1 MSNNITK
8 FVHPIRFFKT
18 HSQKNNNNNRSNNNL
33 IKVII
38 ISFVIGLIGGIFGQ
52 ITMNYLSKKNLLSI
66 IEQSKIEQPKQN
78 FLEKQ
83 IIVEKKDEIIIN
95 QDEKIQQLI
104 PELMPTIVNIYK
116 KKENQTVKNF
126 LDQIYSFNDLVGN
139 GFIITNDGWII
150 SNDQVIEDSIEKYT
164 IVTNDGKFQEIENLI
179 KDPLTGIVFLK
190 IKSSNNLTAVKFI
203 DWDEVKTGQSV
214 VILNKTNALENQF
227 ILSNI
232 TNLSFKN
239 ITQSKELF
247 SSSEKIDDY
256 ILIQD
261 KIEFNYNGSPLFN
274 FKGEVV
280 GILTREPQNA
290 NSFSNKAFLQTAI
303 GINFFKNI
311 INKTLSINQINRPY
325 FGARYL
331 NLNNVLIKGFN
342 HNGAL
347 ILAIEKNSPIFNK
360 LKEGDIVVKV
370 ENEEIKEKKSL
381 TSLINEYQPNQNIK
395 LTIIRDKKET
405 EVKIKL
411 K

>member
-1 MSNNITK
+1 MSNKITK

-18 HSQKNNNNNRSNNNL
+18 HSQKNNNDNHNNNNL

-38 ISFVIGLIGGIFGQ
+38 ISLIIGLIGGIVGQ
-52 ITMNYLSKKNLLSI
+52 MTMNYLSKKNLLSI
-66 IEQSKIEQPKQN
+66 IEQSKQN

-116 KKENQTVKNF
+116 KKENPVKNF

-150 SNDQVIEDSIEKYT
+150 SNDQVIKDSIEKYA
-164 IVTNDGKFQEIENLI
+164 IVVANDGKFQEIENLI

-190 IKSSNNLTAVKFI
+190 IKSFNNLTAVKFI

-232 TNLSFKN
+232 TNLNFKN
-239 ITQSKELF
+239 ITQSEKLF

-274 FKGEVV
+274 LKGEVV

-290 NSFSNKAFLQTAI
+290 NSSSNKAFLQTAI
-303 GINFFKNI
+303 GINYFKNI

-331 NLNNVLIKGFN
+331 NLNNVLIKSFN
-342 HNGAL
+342 RNGAL
-347 ILAIEKNSPIFNK
+347 ILDVEKNSPIFNK
-360 LKEGDIVVKV
+360 LKEGDIIVKV
-370 ENEEIKEKKSL
+370 ENEGIKEKKSL

-395 LTIIRDKKET
+395 LTIIRDEKET
-405 EVKIKL
+405 EVKVKL